1 MALAAQRDFGAFST
15 TDDFPF
21 WVVFVLVLTPSLGLR
36 RSEIDE
42 ASHEDIHVNPD
53 LVFAE

>member
-1 MALAAQRDFGAFST
+1 MALAAQGEFGAFPT
-15 TDDFPF
+15 NDDFPF
-21 WVVFVLVLTPSLGLR
+21 RVVFVLVLTPSLGLQ

-42 ASHEDIHVNPD
+42 ASHEDVHANPD